1 MGRKTGT
8 ILAFLLL
15 ICFPLLAAAQEVHDY
30 NGNFTP
36 GTRAEELLK
45 TLVDYTDPDSI
56 ELVLDGEPD
65 ESWNV
70 RNLFFHVRGGRFAG
84 KIRVEEIALSASFVS
99 LVPPG
104 EGRKLAVK
112 QAMRSNLEVILLE
125 SDVNGAIRMFTSE
138 KDGDWKDV
146 SVRFIP
152 PRNLEARGRYH
163 VKNPG
168 IVILAEVSTGLVIR
182 DGREIWL
189 EDTRLEINNAEQTA
203 TVREAIEKLQPVV
216 DIRKFP
222 FPVTLAVLKT
232 GNGRLEIASRTR
244 PCPFDGITYRYSR

>member
-8 ILAFLLL
+8 ILALFLLL
-15 ICFPLLAAAQEVHDY
+15 FFPLLARGQEIHTCT
-30 NGNFTP
+30 GNFTP
-36 GTRAEELLK
+36 ASRGEELLK
-45 TLVDYTDPDSI
+45 ALVDFSDPDSV

-65 ESWNV
+65 ENWNV
-70 RNLFFHVRGGRFAG
+70 RDLFFHVKGGRFAG

-99 LVPPG
+99 FAPPG
-104 EGRKLAVK
+104 EGRELSVRK
-112 QAMRSNLEVILLE
+112 AMRSNLEVILLE

-146 SVRFIP
+146 SVRFVP

-163 VKNPG
+163 LKNPG
-168 IVILAEVSTGLVIR
+168 LVILAEVSTGLAIR
-182 DGREIWL
+182 DGVEIWL
-189 EDTRLEINNAEQTA
+189 EDTQLKINKGEQTD
-203 TVREAIEKLQPVV
+203 TVREAIRKLQPVV

-244 PCPFDGITYRYSR
+244 PCPFDGIVYRYSR

>member
-8 ILAFLLL
+8 ILALFLLL
-15 ICFPLLAAAQEVHDY
+15 FFPLLARGQEIHTCT
-30 NGNFTP
+30 GNFTP
-36 GTRAEELLK
+36 ASRGEGLLK
-45 TLVDYTDPDSI
+45 ALVDFSDPDSV

-65 ESWNV
+65 ENWNV
-70 RNLFFHVRGGRFAG
+70 RDLFFHVKGGRFAG

-99 LVPPG
+99 FAPPG
-104 EGRKLAVK
+104 EGRGLSVK
-112 QAMRSNLEVILLE
+112 KAMRSNLQVSLLE

-146 SVRFIP
+146 SVRFVP

-163 VKNPG
+163 LKNPG
-168 IVILAEVSTGLVIR
+168 LVILAEVSTGLAIR
-182 DGREIWL
+182 DGVEIWL
-189 EDTRLEINNAEQTA
+189 EDTQLKINRGEQTD
-203 TVREAIEKLQPVV
+203 TVREAIRKLQPVV

-244 PCPFDGITYRYSR
+244 PCPFDGIVYRYSR

>member
-8 ILAFLLL
+8 ILALFLLL
-15 ICFPLLAAAQEVHDY
+15 FFPLLARGQEIHTCT
-30 NGNFTP
+30 GNFTP
-36 GTRAEELLK
+36 ASRGEELLK
-45 TLVDYTDPDSI
+45 ALVDFSDPDSV

-65 ESWNV
+65 ENWNV
-70 RNLFFHVRGGRFAG
+70 RDLFFHVKGGRFAG

-99 LVPPG
+99 FAPPG
-104 EGRKLAVK
+104 EGRGLSVK
-112 QAMRSNLEVILLE
+112 KAMRSNLQVSLLE

-146 SVRFIP
+146 SVRFVP

-163 VKNPG
+163 LKNPG
-168 IVILAEVSTGLVIR
+168 LVILAEVSTGLAIR
-182 DGREIWL
+182 DGVEIWL
-189 EDTRLEINNAEQTA
+189 EDTQLKINRGEQTD
-203 TVREAIEKLQPVV
+203 TVREAIRKLQPVV

-232 GNGRLEIASRTR
+232 GNGCLEIASRTR
-244 PCPFDGITYRYSR
+244 PCPFDGIVYRYSR